1 MTLRQAHRARRHKG
15 KAVNGLGPLLDQPGN
30 CKPANSFTKN
40 KKGVSLCQLTPCI

>member
-15 KAVNGLGPLLDQPGN
+15 KAVNRLGQPGN
-30 CKPANSFTKN
+30 YKPAVSFTKN